1 MHLFGMK
8 LKAGSKGR
16 LVLTQGRMK
25 MQYMHI
31 LHVLGVDLHESAR
44 KVCRST

>member
-1 MHLFGMK
+1 MYLFGMK
-8 LKAGSKGR
+8 LKAGSTVR
-16 LVLTQGRMK
+16 LVLMQGRMK
-25 MQYMHI
+25 MQYMHT